1 MRNLWSTRAPSRG
14 GVTAFLFK
22 PRRVAGDFACIEVKS
37 KLDRVSL
44 AKITSIAGSLLITLS
59 MLPMLQGA
67 LITPL
72 LAVIRESASDGHD
85 STFGVVAAA
94 CMLVALA
101 ASSASTSPP
110 S

>member
-1 MRNLWSTRAPSRG
+1 MRDLLVRAHALAQRRDRI
-14 GVTAFLFK
+14 LFK
-22 PRRVAGDFACIEVKS
+22 SRRMVGDFVCIERQS
-37 KLDRVSL
+37 ILDRVLGKTS
-44 AKITSIAGSLLITLS
+44 SIAGILLTTLS

-85 STFGVVAAA
+85 STFGFVAPA

-101 ASSASTSPP
+101 ASSASTSPR